1 VLALVALALLLLVG
15 AGPALAQGGEGVRG
29 TLNNGGERVAGATIT
44 VEQDG
49 EEVGTAESDEN
60 GQFAIELP
68 GPGDY
73 VVKLDLETLPE
84 GVTVRQEGGEEREVT
99 VRPGAV
105 APALFVLGEGT
116 RETTGTAERALQ
128 LLVRGLQF
136 GSSSRWA
143 PSACR
148 SSSARPA

>member
-84 GVTVRQEGGEEREVT
+84 GVTVARRAARSARSPSGRAPSHRRCSCWVRAPGDHRDRGASAAAVRPRRA
-99 VRPGAV
+99 VRPGHRD
-105 APALFVLGEGT
+105 G
-116 RETTGTAERALQ
+116 RDR
-128 LLVRGLQF
+128 
-136 GSSSRWA
+136 
-143 PSACR
+143 ACR
-148 SSSARPA
+148 